1 MDQCIA
7 LLKQT
12 LATPPSHTTLRVNS
26 LKYSSQY
33 IMDYIQDDVIKV
45 MMTEIVRSF
54 KAALVL

>member
-12 LATPPSHTTLRVNS
+12 LATPPPHTTLRVNS

-33 IMDYIQDDVIKV
+33 IMDYIRDDVIKV
-45 MMTEIVRSF
+45 MMTEIVRS
-54 KAALVL
+54 L